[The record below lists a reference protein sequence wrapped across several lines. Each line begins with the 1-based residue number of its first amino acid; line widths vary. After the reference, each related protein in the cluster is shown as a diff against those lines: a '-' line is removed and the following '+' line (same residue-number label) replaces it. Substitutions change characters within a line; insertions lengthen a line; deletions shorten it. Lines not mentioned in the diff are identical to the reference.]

1 MSSFPP
7 KKWEVRYLRDMQT
20 LDCVSLDQGISMSAY
35 MALKPAGGEE
45 GSFRFVL
52 AGPNKLKI
60 RFEVSDV
67 LNNPLFGG
75 MFAEAELAIGDQIRI
90 EKNSA
95 GSAWVDVVE
104 LIRSQDYLVT
114 DSDDNDVADEFLA
127 NLEKCK
133 KELDKKDHGQILGIS
148 IRWILGTLPDS
159 TRVLLFAQ
167 VMRIVMYNNY
177 KTLFFTKIREGNT
190 FTSDTYTKKFLL
202 GAALR
207 ARPHRR

>member
-20 LDCVSLDQGISMSAY
+20 LDCVNPEQGISMGAY

-60 RFEVSDV
+60 RFKVSDV

-75 MFAEAELAIGDQIRI
+75 MFEEAELAIGDQIRI

-114 DSDDNDVADEFLA
+114 DSDDNDVADKFLA
-127 NLEKCK
+127 NLE
-133 KELDKKDHGQILGIS
+133 S
-148 IRWILGTLPDS
+148 ARRSW
-159 TRVLLFAQ
+159 TRRTRGRFWESASGGSWVLYLIAPESCYSP
-167 VMRIVMYNNY
+167 R
-177 KTLFFTKIREGNT
+177 
-190 FTSDTYTKKFLL
+190 
-202 GAALR
+202 
-207 ARPHRR
+207 

>member
-1 MSSFPP
+1 MLSFPP
-7 KKWEVRYLRDMQT
+7 KWEVPFLRDMQT
-20 LDCVSLDQGISMSAY
+20 LACENPEQGISMGVY

-45 GSFRFVL
+45 WSFRFVL

-133 KELDKKDHGQILGIS
+133 KELDKKDQGQILGIS

-167 VMRIVMYNNY
+167 VMWIVIYNSY
-177 KTLFFTKIREGNT
+177 KTLIFTEN
-190 FTSDTYTKKFLL
+190 S
-202 GAALR
+202 
-207 ARPHRR
+207 

>member
-7 KKWEVRYLRDMQT
+7 KKWEVRFLQDMQT
-20 LDCVSLDQGISMSAY
+20 MACENQEQGISMAAY

-60 RFEVSDV
+60 RFEISDV
-67 LNNPLFGG
+67 LNNPLFEG
-75 MFAEAELAIGDQIRI
+75 MFAEAELAIGDQIRM

-95 GSAWVDVVE
+95 GSAWADIVD

-114 DSDDNDVADEFLA
+114 DSDDHDVANEFLA
-127 NLEKCK
+127 SLEKCK
-133 KELDKKDHGQILGIS
+133 KELDKKGQGEILGIS
-148 IRWILGTLPDS
+148 IRWILGTLPGS

-167 VMRIVMYNNY
+167 VKRFILNSN
-177 KTLFFTKIREGNT
+177 
-190 FTSDTYTKKFLL
+190 
-202 GAALR
+202 
-207 ARPHRR
+207 

>member
-20 LDCVSLDQGISMSAY
+20 LDCESLDQGISMSAY

-75 MFAEAELAIGDQIRI
+75 MFAEAELAIGDQIRM

-127 NLEKCK
+127 NLETCR
-133 KELDKKDHGQILGIS
+133 KELDKKDQGHILGIS
-148 IRWILGTLPDS
+148 IRWMLGTVPDS

-167 VMRIVMYNNY
+167 VMKNSRVFYVQYPVSRLIV
-177 KTLFFTKIREGNT
+177 KRTPIAVSCTLII
-190 FTSDTYTKKFLL
+190 LC
-202 GAALR
+202 
-207 ARPHRR
+207 